1 MLYFVIETLFKII
14 CYTEIIKARQHME
27 LYSPSLYSGAVL
39 LKETKKKIA
48 FKLTY
53 CTKLHL
59 WKFYL

>member
-39 LKETKKKIA
+39 LKETKIKDS
-48 FKLTY
+48 F
-53 CTKLHL
+53 
-59 WKFYL
+59 